1 MQARLQFTRRFVF
14 TLGVATL
21 AFAACTRDRPPAGT
35 EQPKPS
41 EGSAAP
47 APAVAAP
54 PSAPAAP
61 AAGDQQ
67 VSGTV
72 VETMDAAGYTYA
84 KLDRGTGQVWVA
96 GPETKLTVGTVVGAV
111 DGTLMPGFHSDTLN
125 RTFEQIYFI
134 NSFPIAGS
142 APPNPH
148 AGSAAAANPHA
159 GSAAA
164 PTGKAPLIEKVEPAA
179 GGQTIAQV
187 FAGKATLVGKPV
199 VIRGKVVKV
208 NNGILGRNWFH
219 IQDGTGAAGTN
230 DLTITSAATAALG
243 DIVVVRGTL
252 AANKDFGA
260 GYKYELLVE
269 DATFATK

>member
-1 MQARLQFTRRFVF
+1 MRRFVF
-14 TLGVATL
+14 VFGVATL
-21 AFAACTRDRPPAGT
+21 AFSACARDRPPAGT
-35 EQPKPS
+35 EQLKPS

-47 APAVAAP
+47 APAVAP
-54 PSAPAAP
+54 PPATPSTPAAP
-61 AAGDQQ
+61 AAGDQK

-72 VETMDAAGYTYA
+72 VETMDAGGYTYA
-84 KLDRGTGQVWVA
+84 KLDRGTGQIWVA

-111 DGTLMPGFHSDTLN
+111 DGTLMPGFHSDTLD
-125 RTFEQIYFI
+125 RTFDAIYFI
-134 NSFPIAGS
+134 NSFPVTGS

-148 AGSAAAANPHA
+148 AGSAA
-159 GSAAA
+159 GAAA
-164 PTGKAPLIEKVEPAA
+164 KAPLIEKVEPAT

-230 DLTITSAATAALG
+230 DLTITSSSTAALG
-243 DIVVVRGTL
+243 DVVVVRGTL
-252 AANKDFGA
+252 AADKDFGA
-260 GYKYELLVE
+260 GYKYALLVE
-269 DATFATK
+269 NATFATK